1 MAASHHEPCSQD
13 ALSVCLGGENSNRLV
28 SLWDIVNRF
37 DCGRLHLL
45 LRQLYLAAG
54 LLKGDED
61 FKSLG
66 EMVEQRA
73 RLAGVPIP
81 EDVRGKLEEMRV
93 LESDLSTLA
102 REFIPAMETFCESV
116 GFREAMVHICF
127 AKDHMKL
134 DLGAIEIRSELM
146 HLERVLLMELID
158 RGFLLVQKDRVD
170 YLDRNDLF
178 GETVRDAFPSAA
190 RDIQEAGNC
199 LAAECGTGAVFH
211 LMRAAEFALRSA
223 ARDRDVNFK
232 EKPLEE
238 KEWGQILGS
247 LEGRISELRNS
258 NRSCWRTP
266 ELRDTQI
273 RFYSEVVQE
282 LRGFNDAWRRHVSHA
297 DALAFY
303 ERDEALGIF
312 KHVRGFFQKIAE
324 RISETSA
331 AEQYWTSL

>member
-1 MAASHHEPCSQD
+1 
-13 ALSVCLGGENSNRLV
+13 
-28 SLWDIVNRF
+28 
-37 DCGRLHLL
+37 
-45 LRQLYLAAG
+45 LAVG
-54 LLKGDED
+54 LLKGED
-61 FKSLG
+61 SKSLR
-66 EMVEQRA
+66 ETVEQRA
-73 RLAGVPIP
+73 RLAGIVPVP
-81 EDVRGKLEEMRV
+81 EEVGAMLEEMRM
-93 LESDLSTLA
+93 LESDLSTPA
-102 REFIPAMETFCESV
+102 IEFIPAMETFCESV
-116 GFREAMVHICF
+116 GFREAMVHIHF
-127 AKDHMKL
+127 TKNHMKL
-134 DLGAIEIRSELM
+134 DLSASEIRGELI
-146 HLERVLLMELID
+146 HLERVLLMELMD
-158 RGFLLVQKDRVD
+158 RRFLLVEKDRVD
-170 YLDRNDLF
+170 YLDQKDLF
-178 GETVRDAFPSAA
+178 GETVRDAFPSAG

-211 LMRAAEFALRSA
+211 LMRAAEFALRSM
-223 ARDRDVNFK
+223 ARDRDVSFK
-232 EKPLEE
+232 ERPLEE